1 MPMTPRRVAVLVL
14 LAYLAILLVATL
26 IPTRRE
32 AVEPILIPLS
42 GVLRAFEEGGPVYG
56 LGQAVGNVLLFMPLG
71 LLLPSVVPGAG
82 LRTVLLAG
90 LAVSLGIE
98 LAQWRMGVGRQ
109 ADIDDVWLNVAGAGI
124 GYLLQRRG

>member
-1 MPMTPRRVAVLVL
+1 MPTTPRRAALLVL

-32 AVEPILIPLS
+32 PLEPILVPLT
-42 GVLRAFEEGGPVYG
+42 GVLGAFEEGGPAYG
-56 LGQAVGNVLLFMPLG
+56 LAQAVGNVVLFMPLG

-90 LAVSLGIE
+90 LALSLGIE
-98 LAQWRMGVGRQ
+98 FAQWRMGVGRQ
-109 ADIDDVWLNVAGAGI
+109 ADIDDVWLNVTGAGI
-124 GYLLQRRG
+124 GYLLRRGR